1 MVHGVY
7 VLDFQFRY
15 YYYFKKFNYHNHLI
29 YSH

>member
-15 YYYFKKFNYHNHLI
+15 YYYSIKFNYHNHLI